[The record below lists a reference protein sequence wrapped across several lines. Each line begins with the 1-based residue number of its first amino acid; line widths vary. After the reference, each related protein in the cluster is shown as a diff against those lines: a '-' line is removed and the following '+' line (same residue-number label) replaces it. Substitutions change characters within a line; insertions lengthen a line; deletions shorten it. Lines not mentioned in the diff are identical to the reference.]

1 MSATTAP
8 IATDA
13 APAAVAAP
21 AASGNGMNIDSRLDM
36 PLEQLIQQN
45 KKERKGKKA
54 GKGKGAKKPGKRNPN
69 KKDGAMLTVGP
80 SPAAKAKNLKKKNA
94 QIKLVN
100 AKGTLL
106 GGIAANLNAQKK
118 SKPQGNKAGGGR
130 VVMPTAATANLSI
143 NLLPKRESFKARG
156 NNGNNNAHAERV
168 KAGQEKKKN
177 KRENKANS
185 KRGIKM
191 EQ

>member
-8 IATDA
+8 IVPATTDA
-13 APAAVAAP
+13 AVATAG
-21 AASGNGMNIDSRLDM
+21 SGMNIDNRLDM

-54 GKGKGAKKPGKRNPN
+54 GKGKDGKKPGKRNPN
-69 KKDGAMLTVGP
+69 KKNGAMLTVGP

-106 GGIAANLNAQKK
+106 GGIAANINAQKK
-118 SKPQGNKAGGGR
+118 NRPQGNKSAAGGAGGK

-156 NNGNNNAHAERV
+156 SNGNAHAERI
-168 KAGQEKKKN
+168 KSGQEKKKN
-177 KRENKANS
+177 RRDNKANS